1 MENQAELSLLTAK
14 LEQTLTGRSRPIQ
27 DAIAQIERT
36 GSLLDDYIFP
46 VQGLQYLRQPED
58 NRVKVTFKPDFWHYT
73 DPIPSPFSI
82 HENAFN
88 QMAFKLNIPS
98 GYLKELVRGSDF
110 TKTGFDWKQSLG
122 QTILQT
128 HSENST
134 REKAMLRTVE
144 GQVRGF
150 VSDRYRR
157 LNTMQ
162 IFMAFLQAAAATGNV
177 LVDAH
182 SGETKGFLEVIN
194 PHIIEFD
201 TPLNGRNYM
210 VMGARIRNSDFGD
223 GALEVYVFSI
233 MVKCMNGL
241 VGESRIRERHLG
253 SVIPDDIKISEE
265 TYRLDTEAKAS
276 LVGDVMRQIYLPET
290 TETLIA
296 KIKGASAKEI
306 DLVKEVTLLP
316 KVGLTVTEAE
326 AVGRVLMENNP
337 VNGLQGGST
346 LWKLVNGLTAVA
358 RESTPER
365 KRELELIAS
374 NMI

>member
-1 MENQAELSLLTAK
+1 MENQAELSILTAK
-14 LEQTLTGRSRPIQ
+14 LEQTLNGRSRPIQ

-58 NRVKVTFKPDFWHYT
+58 NQVKVTFKPEFWHYYAS
-73 DPIPSPFSI
+73 IPSPFSI
-82 HENAFN
+82 HENALN
-88 QMAFKLNIPS
+88 QMAYKLNVPV
-98 GYLKELVRGSDF
+98 GYLKDLVKGSDWQ
-110 TKTGFDWKQSLG
+110 KTLG

-128 HSENST
+128 HSNNST

-162 IFMAFLQAAAATGNV
+162 IFMAFLQAAEATGSV

-210 VMGARIRNSDFGD
+210 VIGARIRNSDFGD

-241 VGESRIRERHLG
+241 TGESKIKERHLG
-253 SVIPDDIKISEE
+253 SVIPDDIKISDE

-290 TETLIA
+290 SESLIA

-316 KVGLTVTEAE
+316 KVGLTMAETEL
-326 AVGRVLMENNP
+326 VGRVLMENNP

-365 KRELELIAS
+365 KRELELIAGS
-374 NMI
+374 MI